1 MMYSPGSMGERR
13 APDVDRLEKQVEELE
28 RLTDSLGEAPDEEV
42 VAVLG
47 RAVELLREINT
58 GIESGLSAAQQGTQD
73 VSALLERVNLGPF
86 DEALEEIETRGQ
98 SHEQSRERGGES
110 GA

>member
-1 MMYSPGSMGERR
+1 MDQRR

-42 VAVLG
+42 VAVLA

-58 GIESGLSAAQQGTQD
+58 GIEIGLSASHQGTQD

-86 DEALEEIETRGQ
+86 DEALEEIEARGQ
-98 SHEQSRERGGES
+98 ERESGGEA

>member
-1 MMYSPGSMGERR
+1 MEPMDERR

-42 VAVLG
+42 VAVLA

-58 GIESGLSAAQQGTQD
+58 GIESGLSASHQGTQD

-86 DEALEEIETRGQ
+86 DEALEEIEARGQ
-98 SHEQSRERGGES
+98 ERESGGEP

>member
-1 MMYSPGSMGERR
+1 MEEKH
-13 APDVDRLEKQVEELE
+13 APDVDRLEKQVDELE
-28 RLTDSLGEAPDEEV
+28 RLTDTLGEVPDEEV

-47 RAVELLREINT
+47 RAVELLREINS
-58 GIESGLSAAQQGTQD
+58 GIESGLSDSHRGTQE

-86 DEALEEIETRGQ
+86 DEALEEIETR
-98 SHEQSRERGGES
+98 ERSGGEP

>member
-1 MMYSPGSMGERR
+1 MEEKR
-13 APDVDRLEKQVEELE
+13 APDVNRLEKQVEELE
-28 RLTDSLGEAPDEEV
+28 KLTDSLGEAPDEEV

-73 VSALLERVNLGPF
+73 VSALLERVNPGPF
-86 DEALEEIETRGQ
+86 DEALEEIETHGR
-98 SHEQSRERGGES
+98 SRERGGEP

>member
-1 MMYSPGSMGERR
+1 MYSPGSMEPMEERR
-13 APDVDRLEKQVEELE
+13 TPDVDRLEKQVDELE
-28 RLTDSLGEAPDEEV
+28 RLTDTLGEAPDEEV

-58 GIESGLSAAQQGTQD
+58 GIESGLSASRQGMQD

-86 DEALEEIETRGQ
+86 DEALEEIETRGP
-98 SHEQSRERGGES
+98 SRERDE
-110 GA
+110 

>member
-1 MMYSPGSMGERR
+1 MMYSPGPMEPTEPMKESR
-13 APDVDRLEKQVEELE
+13 APEVARLEEQVDELE
-28 RLTDSLGEAPDEEV
+28 RLTDALGEVPDEEV

-58 GIESGLSAAQQGTQD
+58 GIESGLSASHQGMQD

-86 DEALEEIETRGQ
+86 DEALEEIETR
-98 SHEQSRERGGES
+98 ERDGGEP